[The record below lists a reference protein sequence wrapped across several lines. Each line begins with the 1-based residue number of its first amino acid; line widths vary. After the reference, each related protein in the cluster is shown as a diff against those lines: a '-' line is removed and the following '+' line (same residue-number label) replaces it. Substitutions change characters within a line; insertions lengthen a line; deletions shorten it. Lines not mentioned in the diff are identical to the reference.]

1 MSGKRNRYREFERFT
16 VLGLAIATIFF
27 IAFLSAAGTGNV
39 WLKVIYAI
47 VAIGICGFFLWLL
60 YQRRELLRP
69 RSFWMSVWS
78 AAIII
83 CILAS
88 IILNFP
94 SPNIYV

>member
-1 MSGKRNRYREFERFT
+1 MSEKRNRYREFERFI
-16 VLGLAIATIFF
+16 VLALVIATILF
-27 IAFLSAAGTGNV
+27 IAFLTAAGTGNI

-47 VAIGICGFFLWLL
+47 LAIGICGFCLWLL
-60 YQRRELLRP
+60 YQRRELMRQ

-94 SPNIYV
+94 SPNIYT